1 MKLDLVAMRLAEKN
15 QKIGIDRKAKRFRE
29 LSLGLFKKH
38 APPTCVCLL
47 PGGED
52 KLREYAVLGNQ
63 EESFEMRKW

>member
-38 APPTCVCLL
+38 APPHVCVFVAW
-47 PGGED
+47 GRG
-52 KLREYAVLGNQ
+52 
-63 EESFEMRKW
+63 